1 MSRCGLLPK
10 RGAHNRAAG
19 QQAFLNLIRAR
30 RPRPRRSRVSTP
42 SVESKVIGMETM
54 KRGIAV
60 LLCVCALTGAVY
72 FAVSKWGI
80 RHETLNLFDTTRQ
93 RAVAVDLAV
102 RRDYEMKAQD
112 GYWKLPVAIISN
124 GNTVKNTEYSFLAN
138 VFAARGYLVASIQQ
152 DIATDPPLMTKVGLP
167 YVGREGVYER
177 GEANILFV
185 VGQLKKQQP
194 NADYE
199 HLTLVGHSNGGDI
212 SIYVPKQH
220 TELVCKVITLDN
232 LRVPFV
238 ISDKLK
244 ILSFRSKDPNFK
256 TDPGVLPTPQQA
268 RQDGIDI
275 VKTNA
280 QHTDM
285 SDRGPDSVKETI
297 QATLDH
303 FLSDSASSE
312 LSAVDTEKLIVSN
325 PGPTAPP

>member
-1 MSRCGLLPK
+1 MNG
-10 RGAHNRAAG
+10 
-19 QQAFLNLIRAR
+19 
-30 RPRPRRSRVSTP
+30 STP
-42 SVESKVIGMETM
+42 FIESSTITTGMETM
-54 KRGIAV
+54 KRAV
-60 LLCVCALTGAVY
+60 AILACVCALMGGLY
-72 FAVSKWGI
+72 FSASKWAI
-80 RHETLNLFDTTRQ
+80 RHETLNLFDAAR
-93 RAVAVDLAV
+93 RRPVAVDVAV
-102 RRDYEMKAQD
+102 RRDYEVKAD
-112 GYWKLPVAIISN
+112 AGFWMLPVAIISN

-152 DIATDPPLMTKVGLP
+152 DNPTDPPLMTKVGMP

-185 VGQLKKQQP
+185 VGQLETLHP
-194 NADYE
+194 AADYD

-212 SIYVPKQH
+212 SMYFAKQH
-220 TELVCKVITLDN
+220 PELVSKVITLDN

-268 RQDGIDI
+268 TQDGIDI

-285 SDRGPDSVKETI
+285 SDRGPDSVKEKI